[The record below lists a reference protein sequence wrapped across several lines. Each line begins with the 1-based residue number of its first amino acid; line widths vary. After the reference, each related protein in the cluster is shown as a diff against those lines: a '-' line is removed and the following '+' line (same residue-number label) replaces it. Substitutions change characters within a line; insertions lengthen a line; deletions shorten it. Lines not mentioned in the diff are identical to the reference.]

1 LRDVRTA
8 PNPRFAILRHARRIW
23 AIGAVHGRAAELG
36 RLHAWLDTRVWR
48 GDRVVYCGN
57 LLGRGP
63 DVGGTIREM
72 LLFRRAVIARPGF
85 EAEDVVLLRGAQE
98 EMLHRLLQIQ
108 FARGPAAAEQALAW
122 MAKEGVGATLSA
134 WGHTIEEGLRR
145 ARSGPVELARWT
157 GAIRRAIREAPGH
170 DPLLASLR
178 RAAFT
183 VPEDLAGAA
192 PGALFVAAGVDP
204 SRPLEGQGDSFWW
217 DHAGFAALAGAD
229 APWNGFRRIVRGHD
243 RAGGGF
249 AETPLAVTLGEEP
262 GQVLAGLFAPDG
274 TLIEVIGSD
283 SA

>member
-1 LRDVRTA
+1 MRDVRTQSA
-8 PNPRFAILRHARRIW
+8 PRFAILRHARRIW

-36 RLHAWLDTRVWR
+36 RLHARLETRVWQ

-57 LLGRGP
+57 LIGRGP
-63 DVGGTIREM
+63 DVAGTIREM

-85 EAEDVVLLRGAQE
+85 EADDVVLLRGAQE

-122 MAKEGVGATLSA
+122 MAQEGVGATLAA
-134 WGHTIEEGLRR
+134 WGQSIEEGLRR
-145 ARSGPVELARWT
+145 ARMGPVDLARWT
-157 GAIRRAIREAPGH
+157 GTIRQAIRAAPGH

-217 DHAGFAALAGAD
+217 DQAGFAALAGSEP
-229 APWNGFRRIVRGHD
+229 PWNGFRRIVRGHD

-249 AETPLAVTLGEEP
+249 AETPFAVTLGEEP
-262 GQVLAGLFAPDG
+262 DQVLAGLFAPDG
-274 TLIEVIGSD
+274 TLIEVFGSD